1 MSKIVTIFAK
11 YHAIF
16 REELA
21 GAVKRWVGG
30 INKDFWPEYT
40 PLLFPQFKKLCKMVP
55 YQNLQEII
63 KTY

>member
-30 INKDFWPEYT
+30 INKDFWPEYI
-40 PLLFPQFKKLCKMVP
+40 PLLITL
-55 YQNLQEII
+55 LII
-63 KTY
+63 NYL